1 MRPWNRASIIST
13 SHPASVIAITD
24 PRDVAQRSGATAL
37 RNNNL
42 SAGMTARAAV
52 ICEFVNAISKPGHKT
67 GTHVAAGAR
76 TQPVSGTLLLT
87 HPHGK
92 RQAAFLNGP

>member
-1 MRPWNRASIIST
+1 
-13 SHPASVIAITD
+13 
-24 PRDVAQRSGATAL
+24 
-37 RNNNL
+37 
-42 SAGMTARAAV
+42 MTARAAV